1 MAAIT
6 NTYTR
11 FDAKGV
17 REDLSNVIYQ
27 ISPEETPFMSNIG
40 RENVKNTF
48 YEWQTDDLAAA
59 STTNAQVE
67 GDDIT
72 QFTSATPTVRI
83 GNYTQISRK
92 DVIISGTLESVDKA
106 GRRSELSYQMA
117 KRSAELKRDMETT
130 MLANQ
135 AAAAGDTA
143 NARKT
148 GALLAFLKTN
158 TNEGT
163 GGGDPSYTSIPTA
176 ARTDA
181 TTTNLR
187 SFSETLL
194 KDVIQKVWTEG
205 GKPSIVMAGPVN
217 KQNLSRMAG
226 IAGQRYN
233 VQGDKPSTIIGAAD
247 IYVSDFGNVSIVA
260 NRFQRERDVFVLDP
274 EYASVAYLRPFQ
286 TVELAK
292 TGDAEKRMLLVEWGL
307 KVMNEKAHGAVYD
320 LNSTIQTGA

>member
-40 RENVKNTF
+40 RENVSNTF
-48 YEWQTDDLAAA
+48 FEWQTDDLAAA
-59 STTNAQVE
+59 ITTNAQIE

-72 QFTSATPTVRI
+72 SFTAVTATVRL

-92 DVIISGTLESVDKA
+92 DVIIAGTLEAVDKA

-117 KRSAELKRDMETT
+117 KKSAEIKRDMEST

-135 AAAAGDTA
+135 AATAGSTSA
-143 NARKT
+143 ARKT

-163 GGGDPSYTSIPTA
+163 GGSDPSYTTIPDA

-205 GKPSIVMAGPVN
+205 GSPSIVMAGPVN
-217 KQNLSRMAG
+217 KQNLSKMAG
-226 IAGQRYN
+226 IAAQRFN
-233 VQGDKPSTIIGAAD
+233 NTTAKTSVIIGAAD
-247 IYVSDFGNVSIVA
+247 IYVSDFGQVSIVA

-274 EYASVAYLRPFQ
+274 EYASVAFLRPFQ

-292 TGDAEKRMLLVEWGL
+292 TGDAEKRMLLCEWGL
-307 KVMNEKAHGAVYD
+307 KIKNEKAHGAVYD
-320 LNSTIQTGA
+320 LNSTIQS

>member
-27 ISPEETPFMSNIG
+27 ISPEETPFMSNVG
-40 RENVKNTF
+40 RENVTNTF
-48 YEWQTDDLAAA
+48 YEWQTDDLASAI
-59 STTNAQVE
+59 TTNAQIE

-72 QFTSATPTVRI
+72 SFTAVTATVRL

-92 DVIISGTLESVDKA
+92 DVIIAGTLEAVDKA

-117 KRSAELKRDMETT
+117 KKSAEIKRDMEST

-135 AAAAGDTA
+135 AAAAGSTSA
-143 NARKT
+143 ARKS

-158 TNEGT
+158 TSEGT
-163 GGGDPSYTSIPTA
+163 GGSDPSYTTIPDA

-187 SFSETLL
+187 SFSEALL

-205 GKPSIVMAGPVN
+205 GSPSVVMAGPVN
-217 KQNLSRMAG
+217 KQNLSKMAG
-226 IAGQRYN
+226 IAGQRFN
-233 VQGDKPSTIIGAAD
+233 VTGAKPSTIIGSAD
-247 IYVSDFGNVSIVA
+247 IYVSDFGNVSIIA

-292 TGDAEKRMLLVEWGL
+292 TGDAEKRMLLCEWGL
-307 KVMNEKAHGAVYD
+307 KIKNEKAHGAVYD
-320 LNSTIQTGA
+320 LNSTIQT

>member
-17 REDLSNVIYQ
+17 REELSNVIYQ
-27 ISPEETPFMSNIG
+27 ISPEETPFMSNVG
-40 RENVKNTF
+40 KENVKNTF
-48 YEWQTDDLAAA
+48 YEWQTDDLASAV
-59 STTNAQVE
+59 STNAQIE

-72 QFTSATPTVRI
+72 SFTAATATVRL

-92 DVIISGTLESVDKA
+92 DVVISGTLESVDKA

-117 KRSAELKRDMETT
+117 KRGAELKRDMETA

-135 AAAAGDTA
+135 AATAGSTSA
-143 NARKT
+143 ARKT
-148 GALLAFLKTN
+148 GALQAFLKTN

-163 GGGDPSYTSIPTA
+163 GGGDPSYTSIPDA

-187 SFSETLL
+187 AFSETLL
-194 KDVIQKVWTEG
+194 KDVIQKVWTQG
-205 GKPSIVMAGPVN
+205 GKPSVVMAGPVN
-217 KQNLSRMAG
+217 KQNLSKMAG
-226 IAGQRYN
+226 IAQQRYN
-233 VQGDKPSTIIGAAD
+233 AQGAKPSTIIGAAD
-247 IYVSDFGNVSIVA
+247 VYVSDFGNVTIVP
-260 NRFQRERDVFVLDP
+260 NRFQRERDVFVLDT

-320 LNSTIQTGA
+320 LNSVIQ